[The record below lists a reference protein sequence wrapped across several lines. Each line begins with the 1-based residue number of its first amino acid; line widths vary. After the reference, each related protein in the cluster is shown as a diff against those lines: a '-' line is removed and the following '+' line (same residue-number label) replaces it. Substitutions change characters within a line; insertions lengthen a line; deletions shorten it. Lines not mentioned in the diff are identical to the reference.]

1 MKQVIKK
8 ILYQVTEDVL
18 GKLAFMFTFPE
29 DERELIENDS
39 VLTASVSFEG
49 MYKGAL
55 VMTISDHVLPELTG
69 NMLGIEEDETST
81 SEQQHDALKEL
92 INVICGN
99 LLPEI
104 AGKEAI
110 FKVGMPQ
117 IFFNQQAPSFSDL
130 TPVSSAKLA
139 IEDGECD
146 IHLYIQGELSPDIIS
161 QNNESESHTQDDF

>member
-1 MKQVIKK
+1 MKDVIKQ

-18 GKLAFMFTFPE
+18 GKLAFMFSFPD

-39 VLTASVSFEG
+39 VLTASVSFDG
-49 MYKGAL
+49 LYKGRV
-55 VMTISDHVLPELTG
+55 VMMISDHILPELAG
-69 NMLGIEEDETST
+69 NMLGIEEDETTT
-81 SEQQHDALKEL
+81 SEQQYDALKEL

-110 FKVGMPQ
+110 FKVGLPQ
-117 IFFNQQAPSFSDL
+117 IFLNQAPPVADL
-130 TPVSSAKLA
+130 NPVSSAKLA

-146 IHLYIQGELSPDIIS
+146 IHLYIEGKFSSEIA
-161 QNNESESHTQDDF
+161 ESSEKDDF

>member
-1 MKQVIKK
+1 MKQAIKK

-29 DERELIENDS
+29 DERELIESNS

-49 MYKGAL
+49 LYKGTL
-55 VMTISDHVLPELTG
+55 VMIISDHVLPELTG
-69 NMLGIEEDETST
+69 NMLGIEEDETTT

-110 FKVGMPQ
+110 FKVGMPRIFLNQ
-117 IFFNQQAPSFSDL
+117 IPSFTGL
-130 TPVSSAKLA
+130 TSVSSAKLA

-146 IHLYIQGELSPDIIS
+146 IHLYIEGELSLDDIA
-161 QNNESESHTQDDF
+161 ETHKKDDF

>member
-1 MKQVIKK
+1 MNQVINK
-8 ILYQVTEDVL
+8 ILYRVTEDVL
-18 GKLAFMFTFPE
+18 GKLAFMFSFPE
-29 DERELIENDS
+29 EEREPIESDS

-49 MYKGAL
+49 LYKGSL
-55 VMTISDHVLPELTG
+55 VMIISDHVLPELTG
-69 NMLGIEEDETST
+69 NMLGIEDDETT
-81 SEQQHDALKEL
+81 TTEQQHDALKEL

-104 AGKEAI
+104 AGKNAI

-117 IFFNQQAPSFSDL
+117 IFLDQATPAMDL

-146 IHLYIQGELSPDIIS
+146 IFMYIEGEFTLPETAEDPE
-161 QNNESESHTQDDF
+161 NDDDF